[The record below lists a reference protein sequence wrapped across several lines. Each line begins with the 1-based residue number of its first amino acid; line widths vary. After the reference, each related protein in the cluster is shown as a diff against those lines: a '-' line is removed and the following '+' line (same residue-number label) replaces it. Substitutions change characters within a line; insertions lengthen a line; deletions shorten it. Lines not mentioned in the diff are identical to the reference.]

1 MDSVVE
7 DDAKRMLALLEDVIE
22 ELARDFMLSKSEI
35 EELGKAIKSTLSN
48 EWLCS
53 MYQAGST
60 YNDDKSRCDYA
71 YNIFDAVC
79 PEIVRKRPKIELPSF
94 ELVEAAIGGLIV
106 AESWYQ
112 GETPGVRQVI

>member
-1 MDSVVE
+1 VVE

-53 MYQAGST
+53 MYQAGSP
-60 YNDDKSRCDYA
+60 YNDDKSRRDYA

-79 PEIVRKRPKIELPSF
+79 LEIVRKRPKIELPSF
-94 ELVEAAIGGLIV
+94 ELVEAAIGRLIV